1 MAISPVAG
9 AIYANQVAPAASS
22 VQADE
27 LARFDLQNAAA
38 NEAVNSKE
46 KQVEEARATE
56 EIYKIDPQNEQEQ
69 GRQNKQNE
77 QNEQN
82 EQKNLDELESELEN
96 IREQESLLEDDKPI
110 FNLSV

>member
-56 EIYKIDPQNEQEQ
+56 EIYKIDHQNEQEQ
-69 GRQNKQNE
+69 GRQNK